1 METEIWK
8 NVIGFENLY
17 EVSNLGNVRNYK
29 NKKLL
34 KGNIPKSGH
43 HQVILRKDG
52 GNICRLVHRL
62 VAEAFIENPNNF
74 QEVDHIDTN
83 RSNNKI
89 ENLRW
94 ISREDNMRNPN
105 SFKNQK
111 LAKLNKCKAVIG
123 ISLKD
128 NSTLEFDSLNDA
140 QRAGFIATNIS
151 KVAMG
156 LRKSAGGYVWKF
168 KDIDYDNN

>member
-1 METEIWK
+1 
-8 NVIGFENLY
+8 
-17 EVSNLGNVRNYK
+17 
-29 NKKLL
+29 
-34 KGNIPKSGH
+34 
-43 HQVILRKDG
+43 
-52 GNICRLVHRL
+52 
-62 VAEAFIENPNNF
+62 
-74 QEVDHIDTN
+74 
-83 RSNNKI
+83 
-89 ENLRW
+89 
-94 ISREDNMRNPN
+94 MRNPN